1 MEDSPAHGQKRS
13 PLGNVAN
20 ALIALR
26 HATRMAGHSPLQ
38 RKLIYHGRRP
48 CITRAP
54 EVPFPWADEH
64 DILTAAWMQHQG
76 IAANKEIAGQ
86 AAQAVSREH
95 PFHPIRDYLDSLT
108 WDGISR
114 IDDWVT
120 LYLGAEPSDYVRAVG
135 SRFLI
140 GGVARIY
147 RPACKNDTC
156 PIFEGPQGLL
166 KSTALRTLAGDE
178 FFTDDIADLGSKD
191 SVMQTRGVWLIE
203 LAELD
208 SMSRSDVSRVKAFMS
223 RQVDRIRLPYGRR
236 VIEAPRECIFAGTT
250 NRSDYLKDESGARR
264 FWPIRCGVIRI
275 DDLRRDRDQ
284 LWAEAKARFEAGCK
298 WWLDSKV
305 LVLAAAE
312 EQQARYEG
320 DAWDGLIETWIHGR
334 ESVTVSDV
342 LELCLEKKK
351 THGPRLIR
359 TALRAF
365 SGRPT
370 GNGLGLGTAKNW
382 SGGIGNR
389 QAEAADNGLVSRS
402 GCLFPLQSIDWEQN
416 IPHVFNHR
424 S

>member
-1 MEDSPAHGQKRS
+1 MMTPKTFRQAAVTEIEIAEGWKARLLTGKNGA

-26 HATRMAGHSPLQ
+26 HAPEWQGVLHFNESSLSTVA
-38 RKLIYHGRRP
+38 IA
-48 CITRAP
+48 AP
-54 EVPFPWADEH
+54 PFAPAPAVPFPWADEH
-64 DILTAAWMQHQG
+64 DVLLAAWMQHQG

-108 WDGISR
+108 WDGVSR
-114 IDDWVT
+114 IDDWLT
-120 LYLGAEPSDYVRAVG
+120 LYMGADPSDYVRAVG

-166 KSTALRTLAGDE
+166 KSTALRVLAGDE

-250 NRSDYLKDESGARR
+250 NRHDYLKDESGGRR
-264 FWPIRCGVIRI
+264 FWPVECGTIRI

-284 LWAEAKARFEAGCK
+284 LWAEARVRFEGGAA
-298 WWLDSKV
+298 WWLESNT
-305 LVLAAAE
+305 LVEAAAG

-320 DAWDGLIETWIHGR
+320 DAWDELVAIWVCGR
-334 ESVTVSDV
+334 EDVSVSGV
-342 LELCLEKKK
+342 LEFCLEKKK
-351 THGPRLIR
+351 DTWTQTDQNRVARI
-359 TALRAF
+359 LRAANWERF
-365 SGRPT
+365 RVRE
-370 GNGLGLGTAKNW
+370 NGALSWRYRKVGAK
-382 SGGIGNR
+382 
-389 QAEAADNGLVSRS
+389 
-402 GCLFPLQSIDWEQN
+402 
-416 IPHVFNHR
+416 
-424 S
+424 